1 MTERDERSIRSVLRD
16 IGADIDRIVRAE
28 LRFAVA
34 EFRVGLHTASDAS
47 RMLIAGV
54 ICALL
59 AATFFLLGIMF
70 ALGLVMPL
78 WLSALLIAL
87 LVGTAAALLLT
98 AGRARLSAGRAAA
111 SPTLT
116 PVSG

>member
-1 MTERDERSIRSVLRD
+1 MIDSDERSIRSVVRD

-28 LRFAVA
+28 LRFAIS
-34 EFRVGLHTASDAS
+34 EFRVELQTAGDAS

-54 ICALL
+54 ICAML

-98 AGRARLSAGRAAA
+98 AGRARLSAGRAQR
-111 SPTLT
+111 SPVLT
-116 PVSG
+116 TVSG